1 MGYGFER
8 NNVLAGF
15 KPDLFKT
22 KTILSYFGQ
31 LWSVFGDLQVMYI
44 VIFFSLMPFSQS
56 TLQNNATYF
65 LKIHIC
71 NCKFTS
77 ILKYVVLCAKS
88 NDLHKHS
95 EVFFRSYRPRKK

>member
-1 MGYGFER
+1 MGYGCER

-44 VIFFSLMPFSQS
+44 VIFF
-56 TLQNNATYF
+56 F
-65 LKIHIC
+65 LDA
-71 NCKFTS
+71 FLT
-77 ILKYVVLCAKS
+77 KYPPK
-88 NDLHKHS
+88 
-95 EVFFRSYRPRKK
+95 